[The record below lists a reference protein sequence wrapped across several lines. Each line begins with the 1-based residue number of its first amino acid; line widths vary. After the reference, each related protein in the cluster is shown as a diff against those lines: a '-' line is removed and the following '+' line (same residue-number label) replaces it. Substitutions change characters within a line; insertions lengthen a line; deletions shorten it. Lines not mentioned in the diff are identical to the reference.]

1 MQNRNVVYIIG
12 EWCSK
17 QRERSFYCCWN
28 LFVCNTAIVFLSFF
42 LSFFNLPFKFV
53 GAVFNIIVN
62 NMFIFILCASVFLIC
77 FSILIFALIIY
88 IIFFYFCWKSSF
100 FYAIYKNDG
109 RIKKYLSDRSFFLYL
124 QISLELEKV
133 HKKIVI
139 FYYISGYHFTFFFLL
154 YFLWFCSFFTFF
166 FCPYFLIY
174 IIFLFK
180 LLLFFSFSFSK
191 FYIEF
196 KKTMERESLH

>member
-1 MQNRNVVYIIG
+1 
-12 EWCSK
+12 
-17 QRERSFYCCWN
+17 
-28 LFVCNTAIVFLSFF
+28 
-42 LSFFNLPFKFV
+42 
-53 GAVFNIIVN
+53 
-62 NMFIFILCASVFLIC
+62 MFIFILCASVFLIW

-88 IIFFYFCWKSSF
+88 IFFFFCWKSSF

-109 RIKKYLSDRSFFLYL
+109 RIKKYLSNLSFFLYL

-133 HKKIVI
+133 YKKIVI

-166 FCPYFLIY
+166 FCPYFIIY

-180 LLLFFSFSFSK
+180 LLFLFLFFLFFFFSK

-196 KKTMERESLH
+196 KETMDSESLH